1 MDAHNG
7 EINETDT
14 KKPDDEEEEN
24 EPNQDYSALSITK
37 QEREYESNPPLA
49 ISSVGTINIK
59 KDTKQMP
66 FGSVLL
72 TDTGT
77 SSELKNQGVNFIIH
91 AAMMPLSENRKNEA
105 EFIKI
110 ATLAIQNSI
119 ILADRQKLTKL
130 ATCFLGG
137 NIYCPIEEVK
147 PILAEAIIQAGL
159 NQLENCSHLKK
170 IIFVDFDGDYYKN
183 A

>member
-1 MDAHNG
+1 MDSQN
-7 EINETDT
+7 
-14 KKPDDEEEEN
+14 DEETEEN
-24 EPNQDYSALSITK
+24 NNTEEKELNHEYPALSITN
-37 QEREYESNPPLA
+37 QEREYKNNPFLL
-49 ISSVGTINIK
+49 ISSIGTEIK
-59 KDTKQMP
+59 KNTNQMP

-77 SSELKNQGVNFIIH
+77 SSELKNQGIDYIIH
-91 AAMMPLSENRKNEA
+91 AAMMPLLENRSNEKD
-105 EFIKI
+105 FIKV

-119 ILADRQKLTKL
+119 ILAGRQKFTKL

-137 NIYCPIEEVK
+137 NIYCPVEEVK
-147 PILAEAIIQAGL
+147 PSLAEAIIRASL

-170 IIFVDFDGDYYKN
+170 IIFIDFDGDYYKN